1 MRSGVGEN
9 QVRKEEVMTP
19 IVTNLPSTNEEEAS
33 VSAAEAAERQ
43 QRCPLMRRVW
53 RIVESMCGRE
63 NQGFD
68 RDMRALILFFG
79 ICCVGGFHLSY
90 PASHTA
96 FSLHAKGVN
105 KRFLKRK
112 LDDIARSTSPQE
124 TDHAIQ
130 REDGQTDHSSD
141 FLAKARMDGVAE
153 VTSDQSEAEIKA
165 QVDQIVTQQKK
176 MVEVLSA
183 VKSAVKETVFKKG
196 WETEMNEG
204 GGALWVDDLLDEKT
218 RAAVAHA
225 VSLVDVTKE
234 EGVEGGEVDLQTRGY
249 FKNLGRG
256 DYEKAA
262 KAVEFVV
269 VASKAVGEECGHR
282 VRSEVQQNRVGGEF
296 GLAAGGEVELAL
308 PEEEG
313 DDRVELEL
321 LYVTAGSLVLRVGDA
336 AEARTVSANSL
347 VLIDRAHVG
356 KEGSVVTRVFEK
368 DGEGER
374 AGEVRIDRITIW
386 MYAIRERASE

>member
-1 MRSGVGEN
+1 
-9 QVRKEEVMTP
+9 
-19 IVTNLPSTNEEEAS
+19 
-33 VSAAEAAERQ
+33 
-43 QRCPLMRRVW
+43 
-53 RIVESMCGRE
+53 
-63 NQGFD
+63 
-68 RDMRALILFFG
+68 
-79 ICCVGGFHLSY
+79 
-90 PASHTA
+90 
-96 FSLHAKGVN
+96 
-105 KRFLKRK
+105 
-112 LDDIARSTSPQE
+112 
-124 TDHAIQ
+124 
-130 REDGQTDHSSD
+130 
-141 FLAKARMDGVAE
+141 MDGVAE

-165 QVDQIVTQQKK
+165 QVDQIVTQQKR

-196 WETEMNEG
+196 WETEMNEW

-256 DYEKAA
+256 DYEKAP

-269 VASKAVGEECGHR
+269 AASKAVGEECGHR

-321 LYVTAGSLVLRVGDA
+321 LYVTAGSLVLRVGNA

-347 VLIDRAHVG
+347 VLIDRARVR
-356 KEGSVVTRVFEK
+356 KEG
-368 DGEGER
+368 
-374 AGEVRIDRITIW
+374 
-386 MYAIRERASE
+386 